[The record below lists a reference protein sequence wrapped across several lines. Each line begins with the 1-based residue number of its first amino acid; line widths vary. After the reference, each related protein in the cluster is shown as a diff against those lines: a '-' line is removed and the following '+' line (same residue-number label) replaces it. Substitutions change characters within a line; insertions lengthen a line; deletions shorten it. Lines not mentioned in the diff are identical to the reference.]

1 MSGPN
6 AKVIRAMVL
15 AVLAVC
21 TVPPGSAQAQFRLW
35 PQYGP
40 WWGYNTP
47 VRHKHK
53 YRHRHSKPQPPK
65 KEPMREAPKGPLQV
79 IVSIVDQRISIYDNG
94 ALIARS
100 AVSTGVPRHPTP
112 LGVFS
117 VIGRKRW
124 HRSNLYSAAPMP
136 LMQRLTWSGIALHAG
151 DVPGRPASHGCIR
164 LKKDF
169 AVRLWRLT
177 KLGTRVIIAHDDVRP
192 VEIANPRL
200 PALKLD
206 VVSSPPESR
215 AAIED
220 GPIMIA
226 AAVGPPPTPD
236 AGVKQEAP
244 RPKRTASSSRRPAP
258 ISVFVSRKAGR
269 LFVRQGFRPLFD
281 APVTIQDPQEPLGTH
296 VFTAMGS
303 RNEGGVL
310 RWTVTSMPEKA
321 AHEPEAAKERAAGY
335 QTVHGTPEESSREKA
350 HAALD
355 RIEIPQH
362 VVERF
367 FERMT
372 PGSSL
377 IVSDYGIS
385 AETGKGTDFI
395 VVTP

>member
-1 MSGPN
+1 
-6 AKVIRAMVL
+6 
-15 AVLAVC
+15 
-21 TVPPGSAQAQFRLW
+21 
-35 PQYGP
+35 
-40 WWGYNTP
+40 

-53 YRHRHSKPQPPK
+53 HRHSKPQPPK
-65 KEPMREAPKGPLQV
+65 KEPVREAPKGPLQV
-79 IVSIVDQRISIYDNG
+79 IVSIVDQRISVYDND

-169 AVRLWRLT
+169 AVRLWHLT

-200 PALKLD
+200 PALKL
-206 VVSSPPESR
+206 SR

-226 AAVGPPPTPD
+226 AAVDPPPTPD

-244 RPKRTASSSRRPAP
+244 RPERTASSPRRPAP

-303 RNEGGVL
+303 RNEGGAL

-321 AHEPEAAKERAAGY
+321 AREPEAARERTVGNR
-335 QTVHGTPEESSREKA
+335 TVHGIPAESSHKKA

-362 VVERF
+362 VVERIS
-367 FERMT
+367 ERMT

-395 VVTP
+395 VITP